1 MRKLTEGK
9 LIVKWVS
16 VLSGI
21 GEGSIERGSDSETYG
36 MKDVDE
42 SKFLGGH
49 SYINNVNYKRE
60 WNVLKPINIYT
71 DRTGNDYLYITDI
84 DEQQEPFINNYKNRN
99 GDDPVRYH
107 NMLKINGIPNLFGPM
122 YVDKLYS
129 QEMHLTI
136 NDGFLEP
143 SRNNYKTTGFGIWL
157 NENSQNEYINS
168 GTLDIIDMEQITQ
181 IEKIPYTIRAVYMWP
196 DWISTGRNLSQPDLD
211 MKNFYKFSTNP
222 NSIHQWNV
230 TIKHTGG
237 YLDGTIESHNID
249 IDASSN
255 GELGYWT
262 NASNE
267 NSLAS
272 QMADAINE
280 KFDGVTSYSQ
290 KLPSLSNKMNNR
302 PEDKIIKNYYGVAVL
317 KPNGH
322 VDTWGYWNYT
332 TSTDWYAPDMTEL
345 NNVVSVTCN
354 HAAFVAL
361 RLDGT
366 LYGWGSRNYGAL
378 LERFDHGN
386 NNTFITTN
394 YTNVTKVYPSG
405 FYAFIVLRENQNIDY
420 LGYGY
425 PYGGYNIPSINSN
438 NVIDFKYTMLDKLY

>member
-1 MRKLTEGK
+1 M
-9 LIVKWVS
+9 V
-16 VLSGI
+16 
-21 GEGSIERGSDSETYG
+21 
-36 MKDVDE
+36 
-42 SKFLGGH
+42 
-49 SYINNVNYKRE
+49 
-60 WNVLKPINIYT
+60 
-71 DRTGNDYLYITDI
+71 
-84 DEQQEPFINNYKNRN
+84 
-99 GDDPVRYH
+99 DDPVRYH
-107 NMLKINGIPNLFGPM
+107 NMLKINCIPNLFGPM

-143 SRNNYKTTGFGIWL
+143 SGNNYKTTGFGIWL
-157 NENSQNEYINS
+157 NENSEDQYINS

-237 YLDGTIESHNID
+237 YLDGTIETHNID

-317 KPNGH
+317 KPNG
-322 VDTWGYWNYT
+322 
-332 TSTDWYAPDMTEL
+332 
-345 NNVVSVTCN
+345 
-354 HAAFVAL
+354 
-361 RLDGT
+361 R
-366 LYGWGSRNYGAL
+366 
-378 LERFDHGN
+378 
-386 NNTFITTN
+386 
-394 YTNVTKVYPSG
+394 
-405 FYAFIVLRENQNIDY
+405 
-420 LGYGY
+420 
-425 PYGGYNIPSINSN
+425 
-438 NVIDFKYTMLDKLY
+438 